1 MEQNIQYE
9 DEFLPEILQKYQGKN
24 PFLVPEGYFKNFSE
38 LIDSEMKLA
47 HLKANPIESDVPVSY
62 FESFYDNLNTSILID
77 DIRTSVKEHDFKVPD
92 NYFDSF
98 TEKVLNQVK
107 ILEPKKEEKLQV
119 KTVNFRVWAYAV
131 AACSVIAVS
140 VFVFQQYKKQ
150 SNAPTTELTLDS
162 LTNEEIEA
170 YVSANIQSFDDETLE
185 IISAD
190 AGYFDH
196 ISEFESMDLEDA
208 EEMIQLYQ

>member
-24 PFLVPEGYFKNFSE
+24 PYLVPEGYFQNFSE

-107 ILEPKKEEKLQV
+107 ILEPKKEEKL
-119 KTVNFRVWAYAV
+119 
-131 AACSVIAVS
+131 
-140 VFVFQQYKKQ
+140 
-150 SNAPTTELTLDS
+150 
-162 LTNEEIEA
+162 
-170 YVSANIQSFDDETLE
+170 
-185 IISAD
+185 
-190 AGYFDH
+190 
-196 ISEFESMDLEDA
+196 
-208 EEMIQLYQ
+208 

>member
-24 PFLVPEGYFKNFSE
+24 PFLVPEGYFQNFSE

-107 ILEPKKEEKLQV
+107 ILEPKKKKNYKSKQ
-119 KTVNFRVWAYAV
+119 
-131 AACSVIAVS
+131 SIS
-140 VFVFQQYKKQ
+140 VFGLMQ
-150 SNAPTTELTLDS
+150 
-162 LTNEEIEA
+162 
-170 YVSANIQSFDDETLE
+170 
-185 IISAD
+185 
-190 AGYFDH
+190 
-196 ISEFESMDLEDA
+196 
-208 EEMIQLYQ
+208 